1 LWRKRSVSIILTVIL
16 LLNLITQPVL
26 WITISGFGGLN
37 SAFTILFAE
46 VVVWLVEAG
55 GLYLSQRT
63 TMRFQEALWVSFAL
77 NAASFM
83 VGSLL
88 PL

>member
-1 LWRKRSVSIILTVIL
+1 MNPIILT
-16 LLNLITQPVL
+16 
-26 WITISGFGGLN
+26 
-37 SAFTILFAE
+37 LFAE
-46 VVVWLVEAG
+46 MVVWLVEAG

-63 TMRFQEALWVSFAL
+63 SMRFREALWVSFAL
-77 NAASFM
+77 NTASFV